1 VKTIFF
7 AVIALLISAT
17 VASQSVTIRFEGT
30 NSSTGNPLHYAVEVD
45 GTIYYSYN
53 AELGQNSR
61 VRQLET
67 KNLNWGN
74 HRIAVYEVEENS
86 TVNTSTNVPVYTNT
100 FQLRSGYDM
109 VIAIRRNGQVAFTEK
124 KSTVSTAGVGTGRTP
139 MSSAEFDKLTQSVK
153 SKWSQTS
160 KYNAIKSAFN
170 NKANYFTTDQAGQL
184 ALLVSSETRRLELIK
199 LSYPRITDPES
210 FGDVVDLF
218 SSQANKDNIQKF
230 IDSKNPGTSAT
241 TEQYVN
247 RIPMSDADFDKLQTK
262 ASLHFRQSSVVRD
275 IKEALS
281 SKNNYFTIGQIRAL
295 LSMVSN
301 ESDKLALAKLAYHRA
316 TDPNNFNQLF
326 DVFASQSSV
335 DNLNNYIRTT
345 RS

>member
-1 VKTIFF
+1 MKTILF
-7 AVIALLISAT
+7 AAIVLLINSA
-17 VASQSVTIRFEGT
+17 VSAQSVMLRFEGT
-30 NSSTGNPLHYAVEVD
+30 NSSTGNPQHYAVEVD
-45 GTIYYSYN
+45 GTVYYSYN
-53 AELGQNSR
+53 AELAQNSR

-67 KNLNWGN
+67 RNLNLGN
-74 HRIAVYEVEENS
+74 HRIAVYEVAENS
-86 TVNTSTNVPVYTNT
+86 TVNTSSNVPVYTNT
-100 FQLRSGYDM
+100 FQLRNGYDM

-124 KSTVSTAGVGTGRTP
+124 KSTSSTTGIGTGQTA
-139 MSSAEFDKLTQSVK
+139 MSFTEFDKLMQSVK

-160 KYNAIKSAFN
+160 KYNAIKAAFS
-170 NKANYFTTDQAGQL
+170 NKAHYFTTDQAGQL
-184 ALLVSSETRRLELIK
+184 SLLVSSEPRRLELIK
-199 LSYPRITDPES
+199 LSYPRITDPEN
-210 FGDVVDLF
+210 FADVADLF
-218 SSQANKDNIQKF
+218 SSAANKDNIQKF
-230 IDSKNPGTSAT
+230 IATKNPGTV

-247 RIPMSDADFDKLQTK
+247 RTPMTDTEFDKLQTK

-275 IKEALS
+275 IREALIN
-281 SKNNYFTIGQIRAL
+281 KNNYFTIGQIRTL

-316 TDPNNFNQLF
+316 TDPNSFNQVF